1 MRILRQVILS
11 ASLLLSCVAWSQN
24 VKIVIPAG
32 TPEDKDLS
40 AIAAENDA
48 QKRIASYEEF
58 ISKYAD
64 NKPALAYGEWQLSIQ
79 YLSAGDAA
87 KALAHGD
94 KALELYPNNLDI
106 IVSQAGVAQAMKDNS
121 KVVDYAVQGAKVFH
135 SIAGQPKPA
144 DVPDSDWP
152 RQVKEEQDSAKS
164 GYDFLEGAAY
174 SAIAAEQDPAKR
186 MAEIEKFTPAFPKS
200 QYETQV
206 SQLALYSLQQLNQP
220 QRLVA
225 YGEKALAANPDSVP
239 TLLMLANAYVEDPKQ
254 AAKAVTYCNKVIAL
268 TSGANADKNQKVSA
282 GLAHSTLGYAYLKQD
297 KLVAA
302 VPELKTA
309 VSLLQDD
316 PPGQQ
321 AALFRLGWAYAK
333 RNDKTDA
340 VAALQRAAAIDGPYQ
355 GPAKEMLA
363 KVNAAGK
370 K

>member
-1 MRILRQVILS
+1 MRIARQLILYGFIIFPFT
-11 ASLLLSCVAWSQN
+11 AWSQN
-24 VKIVIPAG
+24 VKIAIPAG
-32 TPEDKDLS
+32 TPEDTDLS

-58 ISKYAD
+58 IKKYAD

-79 YLSAGDAA
+79 YLSAGDTA
-87 KALAHGD
+87 KALENGD

-106 IVSQAGVAQAMKDNS
+106 IVSQAGVAQAMKDSS

-144 DVPDSDWP
+144 NVSDAEWAS
-152 RQVKEEQDSAKS
+152 QVSEEQKGSKP

-174 SAIAAEQDPAKR
+174 SAIAGEKDPAKR
-186 MAEIEKFTPAFPKS
+186 MTDIEKFTPAFPKS
-200 QYETQV
+200 QYELQI

-220 QRLVA
+220 QRVEA
-225 YGEKALAANPDSVP
+225 YGEKALAANPDSLP
-239 TLLMLANAYVEDPKQ
+239 TLLMLANAYAEDPKQ
-254 AAKAVTYCNKVIAL
+254 MAKAVTYCNKVISL
-268 TSGANADKNQKVSA
+268 TGGASADKNQKLSA
-282 GLAHSTLGYAYLKQD
+282 GVAHSTLGYIYLKQD

-316 PPGQQ
+316 PQAQQ
-321 AALFRLGWAYAK
+321 AALFRLGFAYAK
-333 RNDKTDA
+333 RNDKADA
-340 VAALQRAAAIDGPYQ
+340 EAALQKAAAIDGPYQ
-355 GPAKEMLA
+355 AQAKEMLA
-363 KVNAAGK
+363 KVSTAGK